1 MEKMKNQELRILIV
15 IALITVFLTG
25 LSCTVYATQ
34 EKSPDDIESV
44 EEKASELL
52 ENYSPGKVLEDL
64 VSKFKETFLSY
75 RKSFFVLIFITFVL
89 GSVCAVCGDGI
100 YSYACEICVGATAF
114 SMLTNVFDNI
124 SEVMKSLN
132 SFILSMLP
140 VMTTLYSSSV
150 GPVSASMSYSST
162 IFMLNFCSTVFVG
175 ILIPAIRC
183 VVIFALVTLLSK
195 NFDFSLISKF
205 TKSTVSW
212 LFGMSL
218 CVMSAV
224 IYFQSVIS
232 VSRDGL
238 ASRAIR
244 YAASSLIPVIGN
256 VVSESARTVGE
267 SLKLVRGVTGV
278 SGIFGI
284 VAIIAAPILSI
295 LICKILFGFCG
306 GLSKLIGS
314 ARIAS
319 FYNEIASVLNL
330 LLGTSIGMSLVFILI
345 FGMFA
350 KVSVQV

>member
-1 MEKMKNQELRILIV
+1 MKNKDFRIFI
-15 IALITVFLTG
+15 ITVLAAVLALT
-25 LSCTVYATQ
+25 LSCVACATEPET
-34 EKSPDDIESV
+34 EKINELENV
-44 EEKASELL
+44 EDKATELL
-52 ENYSPGKVLEDL
+52 ENYSPKNVLEDFI
-64 VSKFKETFLSY
+64 SKFKEVFLSY
-75 RKSFFVLIFITFVL
+75 RKSFFVLIFITFIL
-89 GSVCAVCGDGI
+89 GAVCAVCGEEI
-100 YSYACEICVGATAF
+100 YSYACEICVGAVAF
-114 SMLTNVFDNI
+114 SMLTNIFDNI
-124 SEVMKSLN
+124 SDVMKSLN

-162 IFMLNFCSTVFVG
+162 IFMLNFCSTAFAG
-175 ILIPAIRC
+175 ILIPTIKC

-195 NFDFSLISKF
+195 NFDFSLFSKF
-205 TKSTVSW
+205 AKSTVSW

-218 CVMSAV
+218 CIMSAV

-284 VAIIAAPILSI
+284 VAIITAPILSI
-295 LICKILFGFCG
+295 IICKILFGFCG

-314 ARIAS
+314 TRIAS
-319 FYNEIASVLNL
+319 FYNEIVSVLNL
-330 LLGTSIGMSLVFILI
+330 LLGACIGMSLVFILI
-345 FGMFA
+345 LGIFA
-350 KVSVQV
+350 KVNVQV